1 MSTRVSSLPT
11 PPTSRAMI
19 SPRLQAIRQRLTQLA
34 LVLAAL
40 VAVLLPLAPAR
51 AATTPSATAPSAGA
65 PPATAPSAAAP
76 AWQQLRQELD
86 SLQKQP
92 GLYTSQQAQR
102 LADLSRLET
111 AINKPGKPSTV
122 DNHTSHNLGV
132 FVRSQRQA
140 PDQPAAFAVLAPGHE
155 TDDDG
160 ETVALFL
167 PANVS
172 VSWAGHPATSP
183 AATARVAR
191 LLPGQELRV
200 SDAEGAQG
208 YVLNLPAFALETEGA
223 DLAAL
228 PSLSQKDLDAQP
240 ETAPVD

>member
-1 MSTRVSSLPT
+1 
-11 PPTSRAMI
+11 MI
-19 SPRLQAIRQRLTQLA
+19 PPRLQAIRQRLNQLA

-40 VAVLLPLAPAR
+40 VAMLLPLAPAR
-51 AATTPSATAPSAGA
+51 AATTPS
-65 PPATAPSAAAP
+65 ATAPSAAAP

-122 DNHTSHNLGV
+122 DNNTSHNLGV

-191 LLPGQELRV
+191 LVPGQELRV